1 MPDDWIASENQDIH
15 GTRFDDTHG
24 ATRSQ
29 SLRMGLGDPPGRYVL
44 STGIAEGAGGFG
56 LEPDVPVEIAVQ
68 FVKPGASVDLVSTP
82 GKLPTPTPTPKPK
95 AAATAAAATS
105 RTPAPS
111 GPGWSSPRACWP
123 GSRSGSAPSRVLLRR
138 AAA

>member
-44 STGIAEGAGGFG
+44 STVIAEGAGGFG
-56 LEPDVPVEIAVQ
+56 LEP
-68 FVKPGASVDLVSTP
+68 
-82 GKLPTPTPTPKPK
+82 
-95 AAATAAAATS
+95 TS
-105 RTPAPS
+105 RWRS
-111 GPGWSSPRACWP
+111 RCSSSSRAT
-123 GSRSGSAPSRVLLRR
+123 RSTS
-138 AAA
+138 